1 MILVLYKKYNEYCII
16 KSNSNSSSWL
26 KNLNDWDDSL
36 NGVWDSMPVK
46 NTDLYTEVKKWCEL
60 SNAEII
66 YHTEQDFTK
75 KDLLNNYPEL
85 FI

>member
-1 MILVLYKKYNEYCII
+1 MILVLYKKYNEYCVI
-16 KSNSNSSSWL
+16 KSNNNSSSWL

-46 NTDLYTEVKKWCEL
+46 NTDLYTEVKQWCKIN
-60 SNAEII
+60 NAEII

-75 KDLLNNYPEL
+75 EDLLSNYPEL